1 MTKSEKLYA
10 AFRYVQ
16 NTFSEHSPRVPHY
29 TGEDWPIIYANDMF
43 VDDGGNCCSY
53 AAAFGYMAAAIG
65 YDTVYCCN
73 SGGHGWTEIDGK
85 IYGAFTPYTEE
96 DEIEGDVEFIIL
108 EIIDDED
115 GEQCTLKTVDD
126 EELYTK
132 IGDEFMKLF
141 TEEFDEE

>member
-1 MTKSEKLYA
+1 MQFIRFVQKITLFTIYHIDNNIPLLYNKNVECNNFNRKEVFTMSEELEMLEEYEPI
-10 AFRYVQ
+10 V
-16 NTFSEHSPRVPHY
+16 VDLD
-29 TGEDWPIIYANDMF
+29 GEEFELI
-43 VDDGGNCCSY
+43 
-53 AAAFGYMAAAIG
+53 
-65 YDTVYCCN
+65 DTA
-73 SGGHGWTEIDGK
+73 EIDGK

>member
-1 MTKSEKLYA
+1 MLSTTILIGKEVFTMSEELEMLEEYEPI
-10 AFRYVQ
+10 V
-16 NTFSEHSPRVPHY
+16 VDLD
-29 TGEDWPIIYANDMF
+29 GEEFELI
-43 VDDGGNCCSY
+43 
-53 AAAFGYMAAAIG
+53 
-65 YDTVYCCN
+65 DTA
-73 SGGHGWTEIDGK
+73 EIDGK

-115 GEQCTLKTVDD
+115 SEQCTLKTVDD